1 MSMQEEN
8 PLLAPIHGVSLKDYA
23 AVAQKIS
30 AGIDQAAVIDALG
43 LEPAVWE
50 EVNTLWVKRMQED
63 GTFTVTTLYGQYF
76 MEGASHP
83 KLDHLQPQVSEAGK
97 AHLGKIKTDRYYY
110 EELAAAREAAYEYGL
125 DGAQWI
131 LDHYG
136 INLGDFQSVA
146 MQWMNAQN
154 QSGDTNEI
162 LHFVNYHQEKKKEYA
177 ARFAKEQGGNVADD
191 VEF

>member
-1 MSMQEEN
+1 MSMNEEN

-30 AGIDQAAVIDALG
+30 AGIDQAAVIQALG

-63 GTFTVTTLYGQYF
+63 GTYTVTTLYGQYF
-76 MEGASHP
+76 MEGSSHP
-83 KLDHLQPQVSEAGK
+83 KLDHLQPQVSEEGK
-97 AHLGKIKTDRYYY
+97 AHLEKMKTDQYYY

-131 LDHYG
+131 LDNYG
-136 INLGDFQSVA
+136 VNLGDFQSVA
-146 MQWMNAQN
+146 MQWMNARN
-154 QSGDTNEI
+154 ANWDSNEI
-162 LHFVNYHQEKKKEYA
+162 LHFTSYHDQKKKEYA
-177 ARFAKEQGGNVADD
+177 AKFAKEQGGNVADD
-191 VEF
+191 ITF